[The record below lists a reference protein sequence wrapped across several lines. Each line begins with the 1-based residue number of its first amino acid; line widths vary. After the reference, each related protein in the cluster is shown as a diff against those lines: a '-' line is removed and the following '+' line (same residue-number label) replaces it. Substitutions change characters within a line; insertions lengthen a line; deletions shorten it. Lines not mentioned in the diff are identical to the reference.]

1 MQRTTPPMTK
11 RTRQPSG
18 LSRRQLLKATGSTAA
33 LLAAAKL
40 NFPAGAF
47 AQDAGPEVKGAK
59 LGFIAL
65 TDATPL
71 FVAKEKGI
79 FAKYGMPDV
88 EVQKQASWGTTRDNL
103 VLGSEG
109 NGIDG
114 AHILTPMPYLISA
127 GKVTQNNQ
135 PTPMYIMARLNLNG
149 QCISVAKE
157 YADLKI
163 GVDTAPFKPALE
175 KKKASGKAVKAAM
188 TFPGGTHDLW
198 IRYWLA
204 AGGIDPDKDIETIVV
219 PPAQM
224 VANMKVGTM
233 DCFCVCEPW
242 NLQLIHQNIGYTA
255 ITTGELWDKHP
266 EKSFGMR
273 AAYVDKYP
281 NAAKAL
287 LMAAME
293 AQQWCEKAENKEET
307 AAICAKRQ
315 WINVPLED
323 VTDRFKGKFDYGI
336 PGKVVENS
344 PHIMRYWADHASY
357 PFQSHDLWFI
367 TEDIRWGKF
376 EPTYDAAALIKKVN
390 REDLWREAAKE
401 LNVAATDIP
410 ASTSRGKETLFDGKV
425 FDPENPTAYLKSLT
439 IKRAEV

>member
-1 MQRTTPPMTK
+1 MTK
-11 RTRQPSG
+11 RTRRPSETTG

-65 TDATPL
+65 SDAGPL
-71 FVAKEKGI
+71 FVAKDKGL
-79 FAKYGMPDV
+79 FAKYGMPDTD
-88 EVQKQASWGTTRDNL
+88 VQKQASWGTTRDNL

-135 PTPMYIMARLNLNG
+135 PTPMYILARLNLDS
-149 QCISVAKE
+149 QCISVANE
-157 YADLKI
+157 YADLKL
-163 GVDTAPFKPALE
+163 GVDAAPFKAALE

-219 PPAQM
+219 PPPQM

-233 DCFCVCEPW
+233 DCFCVGEPW
-242 NLQLIHQNIGYTA
+242 NLQLIHQKIGYTA
-255 ITTGELWDKHP
+255 VNTGELWNKHP

-273 AAYVDKYP
+273 AAFVDKYP
-281 NAAKAL
+281 KAAKAL
-287 LMAAME
+287 LMAVME
-293 AQQWCEKAENKEET
+293 AQQWADKAENKAEL
-307 AAICAKRQ
+307 AAIMGKRQ
-315 WINVPLED
+315 WMNCPVED
-323 VTDRFKGKFDYGI
+323 VLDRTAGKFDYGI

-344 PHIMRYWADHASY
+344 PHIMKYWRDHASY
-357 PFQSHDLWFI
+357 PFQSHDLWFL
-367 TEDIRWGKF
+367 TEDIRWGKY
-376 EPTYDAAALIKKVN
+376 EPNFDTKALIAKVN
-390 REDLWREAAKE
+390 REDMWRDAAKT
-401 LNVAATDIP
+401 LGVAAADIP
-410 ASTSRGKETLFDGKV
+410 TSTSRGKETFFDGKV
-425 FDPENPTAYLKSLT
+425 FDPENPAAYLKSLA
-439 IKRAEV
+439 IKRVEV

>member
-1 MQRTTPPMTK
+1 MTK
-11 RTRQPSG
+11 PTNPTSRG
-18 LSRRQLLKATGSTAA
+18 FSRRQLLKATGGTAA

-47 AQDAGPEVKGAK
+47 AQGAGPEVKAAK

-65 TDATPL
+65 TDASPL

-88 EVQKQASWGTTRDNL
+88 EVLKQASWGTTRDNL

-114 AHILTPMPYLISA
+114 AHILTPMPYLISS

-135 PTPMYIMARLNLNG
+135 PTPMYILARLNLNG

-163 GVDTAPFKPALE
+163 GVDTTPFKPALQ
-175 KKKASGKAVKAAM
+175 KKKAGGKSIKAAM

-233 DCFCVCEPW
+233 DAFCVCEPW

-281 NAAKAL
+281 KAAKAL
-287 LMAAME
+287 LMAVME
-293 AQQWCEKAENKEET
+293 AQQWCEKPANREEV

-315 WINVPLED
+315 WINCPVDD
-323 VTDRFKGKFDYGI
+323 VTDRVKGKFDYGT
-336 PGKVVENS
+336 GKVVENS
-344 PHIMRYWADHASY
+344 PHIMRFWADHASY
-357 PFQSHDLWFI
+357 PFQSHDLWFM

-376 EPTYDAAALIKKVN
+376 EAGYDAKALVAKVN
-390 REDLWREAAKE
+390 REDLWKDAAKD
-401 LNVAATDIP
+401 LGVAAADIP
-410 ASTSRGKETLFDGKV
+410 ASKSRGKETFFDGKV
-425 FDPENPTAYLKSLT
+425 FDPENPAAYLKSLS
-439 IKRAEV
+439 IKRVEV

>member
-1 MQRTTPPMTK
+1 MTK
-11 RTRQPSG
+11 RTRRPSDTG
-18 LSRRQLLKATGSTAA
+18 LSRRQLLKAAGSTAA
-33 LLAAAKL
+33 LLAAVKL

-65 TDATPL
+65 SDAGPL
-71 FVAKEKGI
+71 FVAKDKGL

-135 PTPMYIMARLNLNG
+135 LTPMYILARLNLDS
-149 QCISVAKE
+149 QCISVANE
-157 YADLKI
+157 YADLKL
-163 GVDTAPFKPALE
+163 GVDATPFKAALE

-198 IRYWLA
+198 IRSWLS

-233 DCFCVCEPW
+233 DCFCVGEPW

-255 ITTGELWDKHP
+255 ITTGELWNKHP
-266 EKSFGMR
+266 EKAFGMR
-273 AAYVDKYP
+273 AAWVDKHP

-287 LMAAME
+287 LMAVME
-293 AQQWCEKAENKEET
+293 AQQWCDRIENREEV
-307 AAICAKRQ
+307 AGIVAKRQ
-315 WINVPLED
+315 WINVPVAD
-323 VTDRFKGKFDYGI
+323 VTERVKGDFDYGT
-336 PGKVVENS
+336 GRVEANS
-344 PHIMRYWADHASY
+344 KYQMRY
-357 PFQSHDLWFI
+357 
-367 TEDIRWGKF
+367 
-376 EPTYDAAALIKKVN
+376 
-390 REDLWREAAKE
+390 
-401 LNVAATDIP
+401 
-410 ASTSRGKETLFDGKV
+410 
-425 FDPENPTAYLKSLT
+425 
-439 IKRAEV
+439 

>member
-1 MQRTTPPMTK
+1 MTK
-11 RTRQPSG
+11 PTHPTSNSF
-18 LSRRQLLKATGSTAA
+18 SRRQLLKATGGTAA

-47 AQDAGPEVKGAK
+47 AQGAGPEVKAAK

-65 TDATPL
+65 TDASPL

-114 AHILTPMPYLISA
+114 AHILTPMPYLISS

-135 PTPMYIMARLNLNG
+135 PTPMYILARLNLNG

-157 YADLKI
+157 YEDVKV
-163 GVDTAPFKPALE
+163 GVDTAPFKVALD
-175 KKKASGKAVKAAM
+175 KKKASGKAIKAAM

-219 PPAQM
+219 PPPQM

-255 ITTGELWDKHP
+255 ITTGELWNKHP

-281 NAAKAL
+281 KAAKAL
-287 LMAAME
+287 LMAVME
-293 AQQWCEKAENKEET
+293 AQQWCEKPENRDEV

-315 WINVPLED
+315 WINCPVDD
-323 VTDRFKGKFDYGI
+323 VTDRVKGKFDYGI

-344 PHIMRYWADHASY
+344 PHIMRFWADNASY
-357 PFQSHDLWFI
+357 PYQSHDLWFM
-367 TEDIRWGKF
+367 TEDIRWGKYEAGF
-376 EPTYDAAALIKKVN
+376 DSKALIGKVN
-390 REDLWREAAKE
+390 REDLWKEAAKE
-401 LNVAATDIP
+401 LGVTDIP
-410 ASTSRGKETLFDGKV
+410 TSTSRGKETFFDGKV
-425 FDPENPTAYLKSLT
+425 FDPENPSAYLKSLS
-439 IKRAEV
+439 IKRVEV

>member
-1 MQRTTPPMTK
+1 MTK
-11 RTRQPSG
+11 RTRRPSDNG
-18 LSRRQLLKATGSTAA
+18 LSRRQLLKAAGSTAA

-65 TDATPL
+65 SDAGPL
-71 FVAKEKGI
+71 FVAKDKGL
-79 FAKYGMPDV
+79 FAKYGMPDTD
-88 EVQKQASWGTTRDNL
+88 VQKQASWGTTRDNL

-135 PTPMYIMARLNLNG
+135 PTPMYILARLNLDS
-149 QCISVAKE
+149 QCISVANE
-157 YADLKI
+157 YADLKL
-163 GVDTAPFKPALE
+163 GVDASPFKAALE

-219 PPAQM
+219 PPPQM

-233 DCFCVCEPW
+233 DCFCVGEPW

-255 ITTGELWDKHP
+255 ITTGELWNKHP

-273 AAYVDKYP
+273 AAFVDKYP
-281 NAAKAL
+281 KAAKAL
-287 LMAAME
+287 LMAVME
-293 AQQWCEKAENKEET
+293 AQQWSDKAENKAEL
-307 AAICAKRQ
+307 AAIMGKRQ
-315 WINVPLED
+315 WMNCPVED
-323 VTDRFKGKFDYGI
+323 VLDRTAGKFDYGI

-344 PHIMRYWADHASY
+344 PHIMKYWRDFASY
-357 PFQSHDLWFI
+357 PFQSHDLWFL
-367 TEDIRWGKF
+367 TEDIRWGKYEANF
-376 EPTYDAAALIKKVN
+376 DTKALIAKVN
-390 REDLWREAAKE
+390 REDMWRDAAKT
-401 LNVAATDIP
+401 LGVAAAEIP
-410 ASTSRGKETLFDGKV
+410 ASTSRGKETFFDGKV
-425 FDPENPTAYLKSLT
+425 FDPENPAAYLKSLA
-439 IKRAEV
+439 IKRVEV